1 MGIAAP
7 QRSGDDHQD
16 AERAVL
22 EQRLVIDGPGEPPV
36 ASGAERVK
44 ARDAAR
50 RHTRRVRRLRF
61 VVPGIGGLL
70 VLAIVAMMAVSSY
83 LDGLGF
89 GAITLTTDGLVM
101 DSPELSGHDGDRSYR
116 VSASRAIQ
124 RISDPRIIDLERIRA
139 ELTLSADQHL
149 SVNAVRGI
157 YNSTEETLAL
167 SDGVDVRTSEGYT
180 ARFGSLFINM
190 KSGEIDTPEAT
201 TLTSSFG
208 ELTASRMRFD
218 RDGSILTFTDGIRMT
233 IDPSKAEQSP

>member
-1 MGIAAP
+1 L
-7 QRSGDDHQD
+7 R
-16 AERAVL
+16 VL
-22 EQRLVIDGPGEPPV
+22 
-36 ASGAERVK
+36 
-44 ARDAAR
+44 
-50 RHTRRVRRLRF
+50 
-61 VVPGIGGLL
+61 VPGLGGLL
-70 VLAIVAMMAVSSY
+70 VVAIVAMMTVSSY

-116 VSASRAIQ
+116 VSATRAIQ

-139 ELTLSADQHL
+139 ELNLSADQNL
-149 SVNAVRGI
+149 SVSAARGT
-157 YNSTEETLAL
+157 YNSAEETLAL
-167 SDGVDVRTSEGYT
+167 SDGVEVTTSEGYQ

-218 RDGSILTFTDGIRMT
+218 RDGSTLTFTDGIRMT
-233 IDPSKAEQSP
+233 IDPSKAEQSQ